1 MLTPIL
7 NTIIGVEVLAAFS
20 VAVYLLY
27 RADDLV
33 AGARADFKAI
43 KRMLKK

>member
-7 NTIIGVEVLAAFS
+7 SIIIGVEMLAAFS
-20 VAVYLLY
+20 VTIYLLY
-27 RADDLV
+27 RADDLA